1 MSKPKYYE
9 LVDSIVGMACQYL
22 EDSNGELD
30 GHAASAGEN
39 TIQILE
45 ELGLVKDNK
54 ILSEAF
60 NFDYLKSTFGEN

>member
-30 GHAASAGEN
+30 DHAASAGEN

-60 NFDYLKSTFGEN
+60 NLDYLKSTFGEN